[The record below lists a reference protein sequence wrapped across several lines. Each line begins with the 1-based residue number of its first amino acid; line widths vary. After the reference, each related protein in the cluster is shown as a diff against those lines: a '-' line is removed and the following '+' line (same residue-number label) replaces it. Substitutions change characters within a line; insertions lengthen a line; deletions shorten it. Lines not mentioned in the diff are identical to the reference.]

1 MPAENTQNRGV
12 YYLTSVYA
20 GDITN
25 RIISKSGGI
34 RRPLGKEQENVTL
47 SRFYHPDIGCSDHFS
62 LQFSDDAAISAGAG
76 YPPAEPRAAHWAAD
90 GMRVAVSG
98 LPQDVR
104 HALALCREPGV
115 SDAARGHGAGLRA
128 LFGGEPPARHQP
140 HLDQLSPDGDGAGAA
155 GDAGVPV
162 RLPQLPAAGDRCRR
176 RAAGLCGYH
185 RRGIGGRGSRLG
197 DG

>member
-1 MPAENTQNRGV
+1 MQEIFTERLVFFFARRACGEYAKPGV

-20 GDITN
+20 GDIIN

-34 RRPLGKEQENVTL
+34 GRPLGKEQENVTL
-47 SRFYHPDIGCSDHFS
+47 SRFYHPDIGCSDHLS

-90 GMRVAVSG
+90 GLRVAVSG

-115 SDAARGHGAGLRA
+115 SGTARGHGAGLRA
-128 LFGGEPPARHQP
+128 LFGGEPPAR
-140 HLDQLSPDGDGAGAA
+140 A
-155 GDAGVPV
+155 
-162 RLPQLPAAGDRCRR
+162 PAAS
-176 RAAGLCGYH
+176 
-185 RRGIGGRGSRLG
+185 GSAQP
-197 DG
+197 